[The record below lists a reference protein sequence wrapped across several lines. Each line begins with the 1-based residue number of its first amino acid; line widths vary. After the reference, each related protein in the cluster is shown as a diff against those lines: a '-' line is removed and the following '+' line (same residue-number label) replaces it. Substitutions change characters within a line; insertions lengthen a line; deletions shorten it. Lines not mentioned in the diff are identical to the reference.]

1 MSAAVDDVLLAIL
14 AKLNERRSRA
24 IDLFRKIDVSGD
36 GSVSP
41 DEFFN
46 GLADMGCRPSAEEFE
61 LLMQRLD
68 RDGGGDVTL
77 KEFDRALKAVEKKAK
92 ADGRLAGGTG
102 GTLELPSL
110 TPRATK
116 QALETTMTPRLRAQE
131 PVALQ
136 LADEF
141 LISMIASL
149 NERKTR
155 KIDLFRFIDRSGD
168 GSMSRAE
175 FRAGLESLGFEVSGA
190 EFAALVRKLD
200 GDNSGDISISEF
212 DRALKEV
219 ERAARRAGRAD
230 EIDTWHGKRD
240 EKAFKATNWLTRST
254 ENLPS
259 PSTDS
264 TWTAASGGPTATYLA
279 SGVGSGSIVDGSV
292 FRPRGFDTLP
302 SAGALS
308 PTLRS
313 PPLPT
318 HKTVHRRA
326 VENGRFDL
334 EPTDLLHH
342 GMRRS
347 MRSCRTALRG
357 HVSTTAMMVGGVR
370 TFASSPM
377 MQSTVDQV
385 VFGRDM
391 DFSGEEKFD
400 REFTAMFDGSAGRP
414 SWHYGR

>member
-1 MSAAVDDVLLAIL
+1 MSDAVDVVLLAIL

-41 DEFFN
+41 DEFFK
-46 GLADMGCRPSAEEFE
+46 GLTDMGCQPSAEEFE
-61 LLMQRLD
+61 LLMRRLD
-68 RDGGGDVTL
+68 KDGSGDVTL
-77 KEFDRALKAVEKKAK
+77 KEFDRALKAAEKRAK
-92 ADGRLAGGTG
+92 ADGRLPG

-110 TPRATK
+110 TPRTPRK
-116 QALETTMTPRLRAQE
+116 ALETTMTPRLRTQE
-131 PVALQ
+131 PAALQ

-175 FRAGLESLGFEVSGA
+175 FRDGLKSMGFEVSGA

-212 DRALKEV
+212 DAALKEV
-219 ERAARRAGRAD
+219 ERAARRAGRGA

-240 EKAFKATNWLTRST
+240 EKTFKATNWLTRST

-264 TWTAASGGPTATYLA
+264 TWTAASGGPLATYLA
-279 SGVGSGSIVDGSV
+279 SGIGSGSIVDGSV
-292 FRPRGFDTLP
+292 FRPRGFDAMP

-326 VENGRFDL
+326 VESGRFDQ
-334 EPTDLLHH
+334 EPTDVLHH

-347 MRSCRTALRG
+347 MRSCRTALRS
-357 HVSTTAMMVGGVR
+357 HVNTTAMMVGGVK